1 MNKKKLS
8 YEELLELYETQ
19 TRRLEKIIKHSDN
32 QTKELLRLNKE
43 LEDAAHTDPMT
54 KLYNRRFFYDISNKI
69 ISMSLRENLPV
80 CVAMFDIDKFKSI
93 NDTYGHHI
101 GDIAICEVGKIL
113 KQYLR
118 SSDLVARFGG
128 EEFCVLLDNIS
139 LDDTQKVLEKI
150 RAAFEEN
157 VLEIDTV
164 KLKYTVSIGAV
175 FGLNENIEE
184 LIKIADEKLYFS
196 KNNGRNQVTLEDLTL
211 N

>member
-80 CVAMFDIDKFKSI
+80 CVAMLDIDKFKNI
-93 NDTYGHHI
+93 NDTYGHDQ
-101 GDIAICEVGKIL
+101 GDKVIV
-113 KQYLR
+113 
-118 SSDLVARFGG
+118 F
-128 EEFCVLLDNIS
+128 LLPC
-139 LDDTQKVLEKI
+139 LAT
-150 RAAFEEN
+150 
-157 VLEIDTV
+157 
-164 KLKYTVSIGAV
+164 
-175 FGLNENIEE
+175 
-184 LIKIADEKLYFS
+184 
-196 KNNGRNQVTLEDLTL
+196 
-211 N
+211 